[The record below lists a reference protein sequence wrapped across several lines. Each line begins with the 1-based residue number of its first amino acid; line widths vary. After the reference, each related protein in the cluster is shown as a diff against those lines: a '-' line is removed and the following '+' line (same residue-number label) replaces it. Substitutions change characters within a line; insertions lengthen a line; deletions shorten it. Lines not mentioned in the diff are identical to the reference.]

1 MFDYRDYWR
10 HTNTPLPES
19 YNEYISDIES
29 SCDDSSTSSDSD
41 VEIECDNECD
51 NECDDDISLIGL
63 VLT

>member
-1 MFDYRDYWR
+1 MFDYRDYCR
-10 HTNTPLPES
+10 HTNNPLPEC

-41 VEIECDNECD
+41 VMCDNEYD
-51 NECDDDISLIGL
+51 SESECNDISLIGL